1 MTTNWMRH
9 FELQLTDDKGTG
21 ITLSDFRVVF
31 SIDCFNISS
40 QTSVGTFKIYN
51 LADDTAQKIAGKGLT
66 KIRVIAGYDGLAEE
80 GGSNH
85 GLIYTGDIRY
95 ASLGRESAVDTY
107 VLIQAGDTVVAFSDA
122 VTVRT
127 LAAGCTLAEMNHAL
141 MQDFAPFGVTE
152 GRTPAMPAKVY
163 PRGRVLFGKTRL
175 LMDEVARQCN
185 ASWMFVD
192 GQRVMLTK
200 DEYMHDAVVLN
211 SRTGLVGTPTQT
223 LGKGINVRCL
233 ITPKIR
239 TNGLIH
245 LNQAEVIINQQ
256 NLPAEDVAKGSG
268 YLPVNDS
275 NGNRQATR
283 PASKTQ
289 LASIATDGVYIVR
302 GINYRGD
309 TRGQEWYMDM
319 VCEARGSRDALSAPE
334 LNSGG
339 DK

>member
-21 ITLSDFRVVF
+21 IILSDFRVVF

-51 LADDTAQKIAGKGLT
+51 LADDTAQKIVGKGLT
-66 KIRVIAGYDGLAEE
+66 KIRVIAGYDGLVEE

-85 GLIYTGDIRY
+85 GLIYSGDIRY

-107 VLIQAGDTVVAFSDA
+107 VLIQAGDTDVAFSDA

-127 LAAGCTLAEMNHAL
+127 LAAGYTIADMNHVL
-141 MQDFAPFGVTE
+141 LQDFAPFGVTE
-152 GRTPAMPAKVY
+152 GRTPMMPSKVY

-175 LMDEVARQCN
+175 LMDEVARQCG

-192 GQRVMLTK
+192 GQRVMLK
-200 DEYMHDAVVLN
+200 RDEYVHDAVALN
-211 SRTGLVGTPTQT
+211 SWTGLVGTPTQT

-245 LNQAEVIINQQ
+245 LDQAKVIINQQ
-256 NLPAEDVAKGSG
+256 NLSAEDVAKGSG
-268 YLPVNDS
+268 RIAENIED
-275 NGNRQATR
+275 GNRQVTL
-283 PASKTQ
+283 PASKAQ
-289 LASIATDGVYIVR
+289 LASIATDGVYVVR
-302 GINYRGD
+302 GINYKGD

-319 VCEARGSRDALSAPE
+319 VCEARGAKDVLDTSAKNTAL
-334 LNSGG
+334 
-339 DK
+339 K